1 MTPISSVIPETTHAV
16 QISKI
21 GGPEIIEFVEIST
34 PIPKPD
40 ELLIK
45 IEYGGVN
52 YSQYPL
58 ISRLTHSF
66 DFMTDDVIIE
76 VIRCSWN

>member
-1 MTPISSVIPETTHAV
+1 MPETTHVV
-16 QISKI
+16 QISKT
-21 GGPEIIEFVEIST
+21 GGPEVIESVEIPT
-34 PIPKPD
+34 PVPRPD

-58 ISRLTHSF
+58 VASLGAPSL
-66 DFMTDDVIIE
+66 DFMTDDVIIK
-76 VIRCSWN
+76 VTGWKTNN